1 MTRRDDEEIGRFIFG
16 LLLAFERTFKL
27 FSTLDRD
34 TLLFVQGAVFATCVY
49 LAFEWATFCDVE
61 TSFTTCLDSQ
71 VAQLTSDSGC
81 GLFYIGSC
89 YRCCN
94 LSSGTKQGL
103 AYAAASICMFAV
115 FTTASDPEPGPKLHA
130 CRRAAGLPW
139 RMILHACDIV
149 VEGAKWLVL
158 ILMLKLMLWLWLWL
172 ILGPP
177 RSPRICYTGPRG
189 GRYTITSTG
198 RKNYNGC

>member
-1 MTRRDDEEIGRFIFG
+1 
-16 LLLAFERTFKL
+16 
-27 FSTLDRD
+27 
-34 TLLFVQGAVFATCVY
+34 
-49 LAFEWATFCDVE
+49 
-61 TSFTTCLDSQ
+61 
-71 VAQLTSDSGC
+71 
-81 GLFYIGSC
+81 
-89 YRCCN
+89 
-94 LSSGTKQGL
+94 
-103 AYAAASICMFAV
+103 
-115 FTTASDPEPGPKLHA
+115 
-130 CRRAAGLPW
+130 
-139 RMILHACDIV
+139 MILHACDIV